1 MHTQRRYATCFGMF
15 KIKDAYPKKVATCP
29 QGMSKK
35 ERKREEK
42 KIAPI
47 QIKRKKKKQE
57 WDDSY
62 KGVHQPSTKNIF
74 PHTCTSWSRFM
85 TYLSFGSGFWFNK
98 IREAS
103 LFLYPP
109 YIQLYQKEALG
120 VGWKSKANFQS
131 LGEVEHHWAIWE
143 YHLRRS
149 STYVFICKNYKT
161 PSMLHSWIVMPGC
174 LSRSTS
180 QPLKATW

>member
-1 MHTQRRYATCFGMF
+1 MHTQKRYATCFGMF
-15 KIKDAYPKKVATCP
+15 KIKDAYPKKVCHMPTRHV
-29 QGMSKK
+29 KK
-35 ERKREEK
+35 KDRKREKK

-47 QIKRKKKKQE
+47 QRKKKKQE
-57 WDDSY
+57 GDDSY
-62 KGVHQPSTKNIF
+62 KGVHPPSTKNIF
-74 PHTCTSWSRFM
+74 PHTCTSWSWFM

-109 YIQLYQKEALG
+109 YLQLHQKEALG

-143 YHLRRS
+143 YYLRRS
-149 STYVFICKNYKT
+149 SSYVFICKNYKN
-161 PSMLHSWIVMPGC
+161 SKYAS
-174 LSRSTS
+174 
-180 QPLKATW
+180 